1 MIALPTARNA
11 MTDWRLVLH
20 PETDLL
26 QAIRDLV
33 SRRAAGAPVIR
44 EDGTLVGVLTE
55 KDCLRVLAN
64 RAYGEVH
71 GGTVREVMSTIK
83 AEVTPEMDLFAV
95 AHVFLESNFPVLPVT
110 QQGKLVGRISRQD
123 MLREVQR
130 FIREQRRVKSEAA
143 QPQGRT
149 GIADMQRIAA
159 DASPAQLAEL
169 MRNRE

>member
-1 MIALPTARNA
+1 MISLPTARNA

-20 PETDLL
+20 PDTDLL

-33 SRRAAGAPVIR
+33 SRRAAGAPVVR

-71 GGTVREVMSTIK
+71 AGTVTGVMSTVK
-83 AEVTPEMDLFAV
+83 AEVTPDMDLFAV

-110 QQGKLVGRISRQD
+110 QNGKLVGRISRQD
-123 MLREVQR
+123 MLREMQR
-130 FIREQRRVKSEAA
+130 FIREQRRAKIEAA
-143 QPQGRT
+143 TTHTRSA
-149 GIADMQRIAA
+149 IAEMQRLSA
-159 DASPAQLAEL
+159 DSTPAQLAG
-169 MRNRE
+169 RDRD

>member
-33 SRRAAGAPVIR
+33 SRRAAGAPVVH

-71 GGTVREVMSTIK
+71 GGMVRDVMSTVK

-143 QPQGRT
+143 QPHGRT
-149 GIADMQRIAA
+149 GIENMQRIAA

-169 MRNRE
+169 LRNRE

>member
-11 MTDWRLVLH
+11 MTDWRLVLQ
-20 PETDLL
+20 PDTDLL

-33 SRRAAGAPVIR
+33 SRRAAGAPVVR

-64 RAYGEVH
+64 RAYGEEH
-71 GGTVREVMSTIK
+71 AGTVSGVMSTVK
-83 AEVTPEMDLFAV
+83 AEVTPDMDLFAV

-110 QQGKLVGRISRQD
+110 QHGKLVGRISRQD

-130 FIREQRRVKSEAA
+130 FTREHRRVKSEAA
-143 QPQGRT
+143 APQSRT
-149 GIADMQRIAA
+149 SIAEMQRMAA
-159 DASPAQLAEL
+159 DATPAQLAEL
-169 MRNRE
+169 MRDRK